1 MRSCLYASRVERT
14 DVKVREVM
22 RRPVVTVGPR
32 DTVWQA
38 LEVMISTRIG
48 AVVVAEGERPVG
60 ILTESDVVRLLVDRG
75 IGVVELLSVPVES
88 VMSRPVVTCSP
99 DEELVDALTRMLE
112 RRVRRLPV
120 VENERLVGIL
130 TERDLMGAML
140 TLMRPATTGEGRR
153 DSRA

>member
-1 MRSCLYASRVERT
+1 MS
-14 DVKVREVM
+14 
-22 RRPVVTVGPR
+22 RPVVTVGPK
-32 DTVWQA
+32 DAVWQA

-75 IGVVELLSVPVES
+75 MGIVELLSVPVEN
-88 VMSRPVVTCSP
+88 VMSKPVVTCSP
-99 DEELVDALTRMLE
+99 DDDLVDALARMLE

-120 VENERLVGIL
+120 VENDRLVGIL

-140 TLMRPATTGEGRR
+140 SLLRSARTGEAKLDTQG
-153 DSRA
+153 

>member
-1 MRSCLYASRVERT
+1 VR
-14 DVKVREVM
+14 VREAM
-22 RRPVVTVGPR
+22 RRPVVTVGPK

-75 IGVVELLSVPVES
+75 MGIAELLSVPVEN
-88 VMSRPVVTCSP
+88 VMSKPVVTCSP
-99 DEELVDALTRMLE
+99 DDDLVDALARMLE

-120 VENERLVGIL
+120 VENDRLVGIL

-140 TLMRPATTGEGRR
+140 SLLRSAKTGEAKLDTRG
-153 DSRA
+153 